1 MVKIFYNLLKEMNT
15 KAQTRPI
22 SWGCLFWGAVAVTQ
36 AYGNSQARDPTPA
49 TAVTRATEVEGRI
62 F

>member
-1 MVKIFYNLLKEMNT
+1 MNT